1 MFFKKREMRIFWA
14 LFTISECQLESIFP
28 KVFSMA
34 VDFFSDVND
43 FLNKAN
49 NVESFTNQKAYI
61 ITRALQGSTQL
72 IKKIQDH
79 KMYFIFFY

>member
-1 MFFKKREMRIFWA
+1 MRIYWA

-34 VDFFSDVND
+34 IDFFSDVND

-49 NVESFTNQKAYI
+49 INDSSINQEAYI
-61 ITRALQGSTQL
+61 ISRVKLG
-72 IKKIQDH
+72 
-79 KMYFIFFY
+79 

>member
-1 MFFKKREMRIFWA
+1 MRIFWA

-34 VDFFSDVND
+34 VDFFSDVNE

-49 NVESFTNQKAYI
+49 NNDSSTNQEAYI
-61 ITRALQGSTQL
+61 KNRAQVS
-72 IKKIQDH
+72 
-79 KMYFIFFY
+79 

>member
-1 MFFKKREMRIFWA
+1 MRINWA

-34 VDFFSDVND
+34 IDFFSDVND

-49 NVESFTNQKAYI
+49 INDSSTNQEAYI
-61 ITRALQGSTQL
+61 ISRVKLG
-72 IKKIQDH
+72 
-79 KMYFIFFY
+79 

>member
-1 MFFKKREMRIFWA
+1 MLFKKREMRIFWA

-34 VDFFSDVND
+34 VDFFSDVNE

-49 NVESFTNQKAYI
+49 NNDSSTNQERFK
-61 ITRALQGSTQL
+61 ITRFQL
-72 IKKIQDH
+72 VEL
-79 KMYFIFFY
+79 